1 MSWRACAIRV
11 RRVAG
16 GKRMA
21 TSLTNRPKIRLPRN
35 AGFWFSLIVILAML
49 AMALLSSVW
58 NFHDPSDFLTDEPFA
73 PPAPGMW
80 LGTDYMGR
88 DVLSRLIFGARITLT
103 MAFAATL
110 LASTIGGSLGL
121 VAAAC
126 GGWVDMALSRL
137 VDLILSLP
145 KLIVGLVVVAALGPS
160 VWVIVVM
167 AAVVYSAGVFRI
179 ARALGNDLAQLEFIE
194 IVRARGE
201 RTWWIILGE
210 MLPHVIR
217 PLAADFAIRTSF
229 AILFMSGLSFVGLGV
244 QPPLTDWGGMAH
256 ENMEGL
262 SANPLAAI
270 APAMAIALVSV
281 ALNLMVDATE
291 RKVAL

>member
-1 MSWRACAIRV
+1 M
-11 RRVAG
+11 
-16 GKRMA
+16 
-21 TSLTNRPKIRLPRN
+21 SLTRSRRIRLPRTV
-35 AGFWFSLIVILAML
+35 GFWFAMIVTLTML
-49 AMALLSSVW
+49 AMALLSTVW
-58 NFHDPSDFLTDEPFA
+58 NFHDPTDFLTDEPFA

-80 LGTDYMGR
+80 LGSDYLGR
-88 DVLSRLIFGARITLT
+88 DVLSRLIFGARITLS

-110 LASTIGGSLGL
+110 LASTIGGGLGL
-121 VAAAC
+121 VAAAR
-126 GGWVDMALSRL
+126 GGWIDMVLSRL

-160 VWVIVVM
+160 SWVIVAM

-201 RTWWIILGE
+201 RTSWIILGE
-210 MLPHVIR
+210 MLPHIIR

-229 AILFMSGLSFVGLGV
+229 AILFMSSLSFVGLGV

-256 ENMEGL
+256 ENMDGL
-262 SANPLAAI
+262 STNPLAAI

-281 ALNLMVDATE
+281 ALNLLVDATE
-291 RKVAL
+291 RKVTL